1 MTNIILHGIL
11 AKEFGENFQMKIY
24 KAKNVLKAIDANRI
38 NFINRINELSQ
49 EGFNYTII
57 VDGKKINQLEELD
70 AQKEPKKIDLVPL
83 IIGAG
88 AAALG
93 AIIISAA
100 TLGTTSV
107 AAAAA
112 FTFMGMSVAGIV
124 GTIALTAVSIGLQ
137 MLLAPKPDAPAAI
150 SSTTKAMQQSF
161 SFSNKNNVASQGSPV
176 PFGYGRLKIGS
187 QVIQTTL
194 KSFQQKS
201 DSVESMK
208 SNALQSLNNIA
219 SNSGGISK
227 RNI

>member
-49 EGFNYTII
+49 EGFNYTVI

-70 AQKEPKKIDLVPL
+70 AQKEPQKIDLVPL

-88 AAALG
+88 GVALVSVITGIATSAITAGTGAFFAA
-93 AIIISAA
+93 
-100 TLGTTSV
+100 SV
-107 AAAAA
+107 INAVLL
-112 FTFMGMSVAGIV
+112 TVVSV
-124 GTIALTAVSIGLQ
+124 GLQ